1 MNLDETLQTELE
13 PQTEQDSPQPPP
25 IIERIQADSLAPKLK
40 KQLLLL
46 ITLSILFTGAFGFG
60 SGYYLSERQHNTK
73 LPNLTLVES
82 LQNDRNSIIGKTD
95 FLKQEGLITPLS
107 ISQVSAL
114 TADSVVEIQTE
125 RTLNDWR
132 IGQYTSTGAG
142 SGVIVSADGYIITN
156 QHVIEGASTIVIGL
170 RNGESY
176 PAVLIGSDQKTDIAL
191 LKIEATDLSP
201 AVFGDSSK
209 MVVGEVAVV
218 IGNPLGQ
225 LGGTVTDGIISA
237 LDREIAFDG
246 KTMNLMQTNAAINP
260 GNSGGGIFNAYAELI
275 GIVVAKSSGSDVEGL
290 GFAIPINDVK
300 DILDDLM
307 TYGYVE
313 GRINLKMALQDVTGV
328 FSYLYGYNQ
337 GVYIASV
344 QEGSN
349 AAKIGFKVGDYITA
363 IDGTPVASV
372 SEVNA
377 LLNEYQVG
385 DTVKIKILRNNRSYT
400 GNLTL
405 EGYAGE

>member
-1 MNLDETLQTELE
+1 MDLDETMQPEIE
-13 PQTEQDSPQPPP
+13 SPV
-25 IIERIQADSLAPKLK
+25 EKKIQADSLAPKLK
-40 KQLLLL
+40 KQLALL
-46 ITLSILFTGAFGFG
+46 ISLSILTTGALGFG
-60 SGYYLSERQHNTK
+60 TGYYLSDRQHDLK

-82 LQNDRNSIIGKTD
+82 LQNDRNSIIGTTN
-95 FLKQEGLITPLS
+95 FLEQEGLTTPLS
-107 ISQVSAL
+107 ISQISAL

-132 IGQYTSTGAG
+132 IGQYTTTGAG
-142 SGVIVSADGYIITN
+142 SGVIISADGYIITN
-156 QHVIEGASTIVIGL
+156 QHVIDGANTIIVGL

-176 PAVLIGSDQKTDIAL
+176 PAVLIGSDHKTDIAL
-191 LKIEATDLSP
+191 LKIEETELTP

-209 MVVGEVAVV
+209 MVVGETAVV

-246 KTMNLMQTNAAINP
+246 KTMNLLQTNAAINP
-260 GNSGGGIFNAYAELI
+260 GNSGGGIFNAYGELI
-275 GIVVAKSSGSDVEGL
+275 GVVVAKSSGSDVEGL

-300 DILDDLM
+300 DILEDLM

-313 GRINLKMALQDVTGV
+313 GRIDLKMTLQDVTGV
-328 FSYLYGYNQ
+328 YSYFYGYSQ

-344 QEGSN
+344 EEGSN
-349 AAKIGFKVGDYITA
+349 AVRTGFKVGDYITA
-363 IDGTPVASV
+363 IDGTAISSV
-372 SEVNA
+372 SQVNA
-377 LLNEYQVG
+377 LIDQYQVG

-400 GNLTL
+400 GNLIL
-405 EGYAGE
+405 EGYSGE